1 VKCKLYVL
9 EWLVCYRYSLGVENL
24 LWQNLNCLGFCLHRV
39 WKKDDYWCQDQ
50 CKCYEMGQRRLS
62 LLFMLSQVLS
72 GLYQWN
78 PSAKYGFLIDRILLI
93 YMSMRLNYFVS
104 RNSDN
109 HLIIMYFS
117 KWWMGELGIL
127 VSVSSNMWYK
137 LAV

>member
-1 VKCKLYVL
+1 ML
-9 EWLVCYRYSLGVENL
+9 EWLVCYGYSLGVENL

-93 YMSMRLNYFVS
+93 YMSMR
-104 RNSDN
+104 
-109 HLIIMYFS
+109 
-117 KWWMGELGIL
+117 
-127 VSVSSNMWYK
+127 
-137 LAV
+137 

>member
-1 VKCKLYVL
+1 MQALCAGVVGMLPVLSRCRKFIMAKFKL
-9 EWLVCYRYSLGVENL
+9 S
-24 LWQNLNCLGFCLHRV
+24 GFFLHRV

>member
-1 VKCKLYVL
+1 MQALCAGVVGMLLSRCGKFIMAKLKLYV
-9 EWLVCYRYSLGVENL
+9 
-24 LWQNLNCLGFCLHRV
+24 FFLHRV
-39 WKKDDYWCQDQ
+39 WKKDDYWCRDQ
-50 CKCYEMGQRRLS
+50 CYEMGQGRLS

-109 HLIIMYFS
+109 HFIIIYFS

-127 VSVSSNMWYK
+127 VSLSSNMWYK